1 MNMTADNNK
10 IYSVALSIL
19 SSPSFNNVWGMLGS
33 GPPRMIYEKISARRM
48 PSCQNYINTRYKGN
62 PVEAAASIIN
72 NCDLKSVDII
82 DYWDNR
88 YPALLREIHQPP
100 VVLYCRGSSTF
111 TRSIGIVGTR
121 KTDRR
126 SSDIARRI
134 SSELARAGY
143 TIVSGMA
150 VGIDREA
157 HLGALQNNRPTVA
170 ILASGIDIVSPSF
183 NSDIYTSII
192 SSGNSALLSEYPPGI
207 NADKWTFV
215 RRNRIISGMS
225 LGTVI
230 VKAGEKS
237 GALITAMHAL
247 EQNREVFACPGF
259 AFDSAYQ
266 GCHDLIKNGAVL
278 VSSTGDILKELSDY
292 EDRVAAIN
300 DKKSV
305 VRDENAEFDFNSSS
319 VSAGPEYKAG
329 SIEGRIMELLSR
341 GVLDVDSIIRE
352 LSCNVRDVNES
363 LIGLELSGSISRD
376 GNIISRYQ

>member
-1 MNMTADNNK
+1 MTTLENK

-19 SSPSFNNVWGMLGS
+19 SSPSFNNVWGMIGS
-33 GPPRMIYEKISARRM
+33 NSPRAIFEKISAKRI
-48 PSCQNYINTRYKGN
+48 PSCQNYINAVYKGD
-62 PVEAAASIIN
+62 PVEAASSIIDM
-72 NCDLKSVDII
+72 CGSKSVGII
-82 DYWDNR
+82 DYWDHR

-100 VVLYCRGSSTF
+100 VVLYCRGSSSF
-111 TRSIGIVGTR
+111 ERSIGIVGTR

-143 TIVSGMA
+143 VIVSGMA

-157 HLGALQNNRPTVA
+157 HLGALQNNRPTVG
-170 ILASGIDIVSPSF
+170 ILASGIDIISPSF
-183 NSDIYTSII
+183 NRDIYTSIL

-207 NADKWTFV
+207 TADKWTFV

-259 AFDSAYQ
+259 AFDAAYQ
-266 GCHDLIKNGAVL
+266 GCHNLIKNGAVL
-278 VSSTGDILKELSDY
+278 VSSTEDILRELSDY
-292 EDRVAAIN
+292 DDRVAAIN

-305 VRDENAEFDFNSSS
+305 VREENAEFDFTSSS
-319 VSAGPEYKAG
+319 VRVHTEYKTG
-329 SIEGRIMELLSR
+329 SIDGRIMELLSR
-341 GVLDVDSIIRE
+341 GVIDVDGIIRE
-352 LSCNVRDVNES
+352 LSCSVRDVNES

-376 GNIISRYQ
+376 GNMISRYQ